1 MLYHSTTTADNAGFC
16 GIRLRNE
23 ILLFWH
29 RVSLTDMA
37 SYQNGEQSIQN
48 NEVRIVTLDHSNN
61 AYERPPEPEN
71 VNDVHTYET
80 LPEKRSQI
88 NHRVRWVIEGVVVLI
103 AISVSIGVTVH
114 CLTRKPQPTNQT
126 TTGKSRDFQGREILF
141 YQVFG

>member
-1 MLYHSTTTADNAGFC
+1 
-16 GIRLRNE
+16 
-23 ILLFWH
+23 
-29 RVSLTDMA
+29 MA

-80 LPEKRSQI
+80 LPENNVHTYGTLPEKRSQI

-114 CLTRKPQPTNQT
+114 FLTRKPQPTNQT
-126 TTGKSRDFQGREILF
+126 TTGKSRDFQGRKILF
-141 YQVFG
+141 YQVFP